1 MKTFRY
7 LSNMPKL
14 EPLPTEEID
23 GQRFYITPTGKKLPS
38 VTTVLGHSK
47 KQMIF
52 EWRKRVGQEE
62 ANKISTRASIR
73 GTKFHNMLEKYLCN
87 EDVKLIFEDVMPD
100 MRQAFKDVQPTID
113 LIDNIHYIE
122 SPLYSEVLG
131 VAGRTDVIAEF
142 AGVPS
147 IIDFKTS
154 TKEKK
159 EDWIQNY
166 FEQGTAYSLMYEEM
180 TGRSIN
186 QIVIII
192 SVDGMEKPQIF
203 VKNRIDY
210 IDSLLEKIENYK
222 KEHSDVY

>member
-1 MKTFRY
+1 
-7 LSNMPKL
+7 MPKL
-14 EPLPTEEID
+14 EPLPTEEVN
-23 GQRFYITPTGKKLPS
+23 GQRFYVTPTGKKLPS

-47 KQMIF
+47 KQLIF
-52 EWRKRVGQEE
+52 EWRNRVGNEE

-87 EDVKLIFEDVMPD
+87 EDPKMIFEDVMPD
-100 MRQAFKDVQPTID
+100 MKQAFNDARSTID

-122 SPLYSEVLG
+122 SPLYSELLG
-131 VAGRTDVIAEF
+131 LAGRTDVIAEF
-142 AGVPS
+142 DGVPS

-154 TKEKK
+154 TKEKR

-180 TGRSIN
+180 TGRTVE

-192 SVDGMEKPQIF
+192 SVDGLDKPQVF

-210 IDSLLEKIENYK
+210 VDSLIEKIENYK
-222 KEHSDVY
+222 KEHIDVY